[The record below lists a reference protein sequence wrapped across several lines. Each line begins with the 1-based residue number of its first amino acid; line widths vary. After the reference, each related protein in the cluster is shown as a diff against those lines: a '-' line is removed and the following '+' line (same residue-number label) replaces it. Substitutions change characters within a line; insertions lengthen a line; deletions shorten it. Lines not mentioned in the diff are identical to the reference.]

1 MYLLLA
7 WFKKCLAFQ
16 VSEEVSFYY
25 IYFAPL
31 NAGSQENL
39 GTKCDKIWYHK
50 IIADYL
56 KGL

>member
-1 MYLLLA
+1 MYLLLV
-7 WFKKCLAFQ
+7 WFKKCFVFQ

-39 GTKCDKIWYHK
+39 GTKYDKID
-50 IIADYL
+50 II
-56 KGL
+56 K